1 MIEKIRTSRGS
12 RSDEFQPRD
21 NRNIMKLLN
30 YMIIIHLSYCLCQ
43 DQTDFQGKADG
54 NNTGG
59 VKLQEYKGDPRVH
72 HSKCRWTLRLPGSRS
87 GDVVPLSSDSTDS
100 LVDQICQE
108 LDCGRVYSVDKTSAP
123 PNATCFHDCLYKDQ
137 RLQNCSQRVSGGCTV
152 INAALCGHQAV
163 WLAAGPDRCAGRV
176 ELWRDGR
183 QGTVCDDGWDLRDA
197 DVVCAQLG
205 CGYAVGVTGQ
215 GGSFP
220 PGTGPVL
227 RDELNCSGRE
237 ENLWSCQASQEE
249 PDCGHKEDA
258 GVTCSEMRDIRL
270 TGGADRC
277 AGKLEVHRN
286 GSWGTVCDN
295 CWSERLA
302 SMVCSMLGC
311 GTTALNFSQFVPPL
325 VHNQGPQWFY
335 QCGPGHHN
343 LWMCK
348 EFVNKSHLCVD
359 SKASGV
365 ICEGSLGFLPATK
378 SNATPV
384 TTSWTRVPAAP
395 TAAAP
400 PSEGLISAS
409 HLLLVFITVC
419 LLLLVLLITNTV
431 LCCHYRRRHAFLLQQ
446 SRTSPRPRRLN
457 PYHET
462 VDLVKVTAHSHQQQT
477 TVPSDPRYLWT
488 QRSSVDS
495 SSVDT
500 DYEQGD
506 PSNDPSFPL
515 STFRNSQRYRNHT
528 NPSPMPSG
536 ADGLCPEGSAPTHK
550 DTGAFSAA
558 SGGPPDAQQ
567 ARASVI
573 SVDSFDTSSTSSGED
588 YQNINKGAYINVT
601 PDPGLDQSSAA
612 SGAPDPLRFFNNHQH
627 HSAPATNQSSSD
639 EDDGPLYSPVSPD

>member
-1 MIEKIRTSRGS
+1 
-12 RSDEFQPRD
+12 
-21 NRNIMKLLN
+21 MKLLN
-30 YMIIIHLSYCLCQ
+30 YMFILHLSYCLCQ
-43 DQTDFQGKADG
+43 DPTDVQVRADG

-59 VKLQEYKGDPRVH
+59 VKLEEYKGDPRVH

-100 LVDQICQE
+100 LVDQICQD
-108 LDCGRVYSVDKTSAP
+108 LDCGRVYHVDKTSAP

-152 INAALCGHQAV
+152 IAAALCDHQAV
-163 WLAAGPDRCAGRV
+163 WLAEGPDRCAGRV
-176 ELWRDGR
+176 ELWRDGQR
-183 QGTVCDDGWDLRDA
+183 GTVCDDGWDLRDA

-205 CGYAVGVTGQ
+205 CGYGVSVTGQ

-220 PGTGPVL
+220 PGSGPVL

-237 ENLWSCQASQEE
+237 ENLWSCPASQEE

-277 AGKLEVHRN
+277 SGKLEVHRN

-295 CWSERLA
+295 CWNERLA
-302 SMVCSMLGC
+302 SMVCSMLRC
-311 GTTALNFSQFVPPL
+311 GSTALNFSQFVPPL
-325 VHNQGPQWFY
+325 AHNQGPQWFY
-335 QCGPGHHN
+335 RCKPEHHS
-343 LWMCK
+343 LWQCK
-348 EFVNKSHLCVD
+348 EYVNKSHLCVD

-365 ICEGSLGFLPATK
+365 ICEGSLGFLQATK
-378 SNATPV
+378 TNATPV
-384 TTSWTRVPAAP
+384 TTSWTKVPAAP
-395 TAAAP
+395 TTAP

-409 HLLLVFITVC
+409 HVLLIFITVC

-446 SRTSPRPRRLN
+446 SRTSPRQRRLN

-462 VDLVKVTAHSHQQQT
+462 VDLVKVTAHNQQQT
-477 TVPSDPRYLWT
+477 
-488 QRSSVDS
+488 
-495 SSVDT
+495 
-500 DYEQGD
+500 
-506 PSNDPSFPL
+506 ND
-515 STFRNSQRYRNHT
+515 SQRYRNHT
-528 NPSPMPSG
+528 SPSPMPSG
-536 ADGLCPEGSAPTHK
+536 ADGLCPEGPAPTHK
-550 DTGAFSAA
+550 DTGAFSAP

-588 YQNINKGAYINVT
+588 YQNINKGGYINVT

-612 SGAPDPLRFFNNHQH
+612 SGAPDPLRFFNNHQL
-627 HSAPATNQSSSD
+627 HSAQATNQSSSD